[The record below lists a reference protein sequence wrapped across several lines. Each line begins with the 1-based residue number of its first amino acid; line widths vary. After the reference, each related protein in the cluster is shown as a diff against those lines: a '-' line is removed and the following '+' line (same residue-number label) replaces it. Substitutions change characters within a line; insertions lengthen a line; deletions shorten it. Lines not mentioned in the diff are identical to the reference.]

1 MNVYRKFTG
10 EKFSN
15 SFLARMKEYYP
26 NDNPLKP
33 GKDSVIFKDITKTPT
48 KQNTI
53 ERFVLQYKMTEEQP
67 TQQEIECYENKL
79 EEIRSQDE
87 MQRLHGEQLNIE
99 FRKELRAL
107 LGKYNASIDFSCSD
121 CSDTHGIYDAK
132 MVACFTLSD
141 RMLAFDL
148 SNSWSVDKHEF

>member
-1 MNVYRKFTG
+1 MKYRKFTS
-10 EKFSN
+10 EKLSN
-15 SFLARMKEYYP
+15 SFLAKMKEYYP
-26 NDNPLKP
+26 NDNPLKSSK
-33 GKDSVIFKDITKTPT
+33 GSVIFKDITKTPT

-53 ERFVLQYKMTEEQP
+53 EQFVLRYKMTEEQP
-67 TQQEIECYENKL
+67 TQQEIECYEDKL
-79 EEIRSQDE
+79 EEIRVQDE
-87 MQRLHGEQLNIE
+87 MQRLHGEQLNIN

-107 LGKYNASIDFSCSD
+107 LEKYNASIDFSCSD

-148 SNSWSVDKHEF
+148 NNGWSVDKHDF

>member
-1 MNVYRKFTG
+1 MTVYRKFTG

-26 NDNPLKP
+26 NDNPLKS
-33 GKDSVIFKDITKTPT
+33 GKDSVIFKDITKTHA

-53 ERFVLQYKMTEEQP
+53 EQFVLRYKMTEEQT

-79 EEIRSQDE
+79 EEIRAQDE
-87 MQRLHGEQLNIE
+87 MQSLHGEQLNIE

-107 LGKYNASIDFSCSD
+107 LEKYNASIDFSCSD

>member
-1 MNVYRKFTG
+1 MNYRKFTG

-15 SFLARMKEYYP
+15 SFLARMKLYWP
-26 NDNPLKP
+26 NDIPLKS
-33 GKDSVIFKDITKTPT
+33 GKGSVIFKDITKTYD

-53 ERFVLQYKMTEEQP
+53 ERFILQYKMTEEQP
-67 TQQEIECYENKL
+67 TQKDIDNYKHKL
-79 EEIRSQDE
+79 EEIRAQDE

-107 LGKYNASIDFSCSD
+107 LEKYNASIDFSCSD

>member
-1 MNVYRKFTG
+1 MTVYRKFTG

-26 NDNPLKP
+26 NDNPLKS
-33 GKDSVIFKDITKTPT
+33 GKDSVIFKDITKTHA

-53 ERFVLQYKMTEEQP
+53 EQFVLRYKMTEEQT

-79 EEIRSQDE
+79 EEIRAQDE

-107 LGKYNASIDFSCSD
+107 LEKYNASIDFSCSD

>member
-1 MNVYRKFTG
+1 MNYRKFTS
-10 EKFSN
+10 EKLSN

-26 NDNPLKP
+26 NDNPLKSSK
-33 GKDSVIFKDITKTPT
+33 GSVIFKDITKTYD

-53 ERFVLQYKMTEEQP
+53 ERLGLQYKMTEEQP
-67 TQQEIECYENKL
+67 TQKDIDNYEHKL
-79 EEIRSQDE
+79 EEIRAQDE
-87 MQRLHGEQLNIE
+87 MQRLHGERLNIE

-107 LGKYNASIDFSCSD
+107 LEKYNASIDFSCSD

>member
-1 MNVYRKFTG
+1 MAASRKFTG
-10 EKFSN
+10 EKLSN
-15 SFLARMKEYYP
+15 SFLARIKEYYP
-26 NDNPLKP
+26 NDAPLKS

-79 EEIRSQDE
+79 EEIRVQDE

-107 LGKYNASIDFSCSD
+107 LEKYNASIDFSCSD

>member
-1 MNVYRKFTG
+1 MTVYRKFTG

-15 SFLARMKEYYP
+15 SLLARMKEYYP
-26 NDNPLKP
+26 NDNPLKS
-33 GKDSVIFKDITKTPT
+33 GKDSVIFKDITKTHA

-53 ERFVLQYKMTEEQP
+53 EQFVLRYKMVEEQP
-67 TQQEIECYENKL
+67 TQKDIDNYEHKL
-79 EEIRSQDE
+79 EEIRAQDE
-87 MQRLHGEQLNIE
+87 MQSLHGEQLNIE

-107 LGKYNASIDFSCSD
+107 LEKYNASIDFSCSD

>member
-1 MNVYRKFTG
+1 MTVYRKFTG

-26 NDNPLKP
+26 NDNPLKS

-67 TQQEIECYENKL
+67 TQQEIECYEEKL
-79 EEIRSQDE
+79 EEIRAQDE
-87 MQRLHGEQLNIE
+87 MQRLHGEQLNIN
-99 FRKELRAL
+99 FRKELKVL
-107 LGKYNASIDFSCSD
+107 LEKYNASIDFSCSD

-148 SNSWSVDKHEF
+148 SKGWCVDKQDF

>member
-1 MNVYRKFTG
+1 MTVYRKFTG

-26 NDNPLKP
+26 NDNPLKS

-79 EEIRSQDE
+79 EEIRVQDE

-107 LGKYNASIDFSCSD
+107 LEKYNASIDFSCSD

>member
-1 MNVYRKFTG
+1 MTVYRKFTG

-15 SFLARMKEYYP
+15 SFLARMKEYYHK
-26 NDNPLKP
+26 DNPLKI
-33 GKDSVIFKDITKTPT
+33 GKNSVIFKDITKTHT
-48 KQNTI
+48 RQNTI
-53 ERFVLQYKMTEEQP
+53 EQFVLRYKMVEEQP
-67 TQQEIECYENKL
+67 TQKDIDNYEHKL
-79 EEIRSQDE
+79 EEIRVQDE
-87 MQRLHGEQLNIE
+87 MQSLHGEQLNIE

-107 LGKYNASIDFSCSD
+107 LEKYNASIDFSCSD

>member
-1 MNVYRKFTG
+1 MNYRKFTG
-10 EKFSN
+10 EKLSN

-26 NDNPLKP
+26 NDNPLKS
-33 GKDSVIFKDITKTPT
+33 GKGSVIFKDITKTPT

-53 ERFVLQYKMTEEQP
+53 DRFVLQYKMTEEQP
-67 TQQEIECYENKL
+67 TQQEIERYEDELK
-79 EEIRSQDE
+79 EIRVQDE

-107 LGKYNASIDFSCSD
+107 LEKYNASIDFSCSD
-121 CSDTHGIYDAK
+121 CSDTYGIYDAK
-132 MVACFTLSD
+132 MVACFTLRD

-148 SNSWSVDKHEF
+148 NTGWSVDKHDF